1 MLHKMHTRSLGE
13 ASDQQTLSAGS
24 DCLPEHIW
32 LLDLFVLPAALHCH
46 CHLGDPVRGGAAP
59 RFADLCTARRRTS
72 DLKHRVPEVDG
83 RPHGCGTLKGG
94 KVRLAGAFSLAG
106 LWT

>member
-1 MLHKMHTRSLGE
+1 MLVALLHKMHTRSLGE

-46 CHLGDPVRGGAAP
+46 CHCR
-59 RFADLCTARRRTS
+59 
-72 DLKHRVPEVDG
+72 
-83 RPHGCGTLKGG
+83 
-94 KVRLAGAFSLAG
+94 
-106 LWT
+106 WQWQ